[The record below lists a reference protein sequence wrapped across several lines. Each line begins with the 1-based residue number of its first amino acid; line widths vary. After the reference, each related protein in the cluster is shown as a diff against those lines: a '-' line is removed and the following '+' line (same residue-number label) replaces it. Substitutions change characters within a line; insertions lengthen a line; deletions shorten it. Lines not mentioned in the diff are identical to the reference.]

1 MTGGIIFS
9 ITLLANTVSINLLRN
24 WAVRRTNPCMQM
36 FFFFFFNRNFFFVL
50 NMSPFPRTFRRKKT
64 VSEHFTWEKSNIAE
78 YVKLL
83 PLNFKFLVYENICS
97 WQISHLQSSILIGW
111 LGSKIQ
117 FAYSKK
123 RLISA
128 HANKLTVFQ

>member
-1 MTGGIIFS
+1 MTGSIIFS

-36 FFFFFFNRNFFFVL
+36 CFFFFNRNFFFRIKHESIPANVL
-50 NMSPFPRTFRRKKT
+50 TQKT
-64 VSEHFTWEKSNIAE
+64 VSEHFTWEKSNFAE

>member
-9 ITLLANTVSINLLRN
+9 ITLLANTVFINLLRN

-36 FFFFFFNRNFFFVL
+36 FFFFFQSELFFRIKHESIPANV
-50 NMSPFPRTFRRKKT
+50 STQKT
-64 VSEHFTWEKSNIAE
+64 VSEHFTWEKSNFAE
-78 YVKLL
+78 YLKLL
-83 PLNFKFLVYENICS
+83 PLNFQFLVYENICS